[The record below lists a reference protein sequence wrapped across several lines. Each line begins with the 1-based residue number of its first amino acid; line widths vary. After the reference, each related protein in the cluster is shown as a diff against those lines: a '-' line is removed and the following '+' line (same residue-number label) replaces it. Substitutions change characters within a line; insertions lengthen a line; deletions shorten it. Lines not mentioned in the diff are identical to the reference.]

1 MRENTVSVAR
11 MASALQIGARLVKEI
26 SKSNNALLTD
36 GMIDAAKLFAA
47 LTIPSGSLIDLH
59 ASRPVLLTA
68 KDLAMR
74 SGLCM
79 RTIRSY
85 AADLN
90 RPPRFPRAIFLSPHH
105 RHFLVADLAA
115 YEFGVSDVVTA
126 DTASEYTDETAD
138 NANVCGTAEAC
149 FSSIPADLDA
159 IIPDPPRKK
168 QVRKK

>member
-1 MRENTVSVAR
+1 MMENTVSVAI

-36 GMIDAAKLFAA
+36 GMIDAARLFDA

-59 ASRPVLLTA
+59 ASRPVLLTT

-85 AADLN
+85 AAGQN
-90 RPPRFPRAIFLSPHH
+90 RPPRFPRAIMLSPHH
-105 RHFLVADLAA
+105 RHFLAADLAA
-115 YEFGVSDVVTA
+115 FEFGVSDLVTA
-126 DTASEYTDETAD
+126 DIASEYTHDTSAISG
-138 NANVCGTAEAC
+138 VRGTTEAH

-168 QVRKK
+168 RIRKK